1 MKYLKKFPLILIL
14 CFVGVVEILIYRNI
28 HLYYQAEKVDEA
40 EKKIEILE
48 ESIDFYPY
56 NDLIFYGLGK
66 ACLDLAVNNLEIKE
80 RSIKYFQ
87 KSINYFERSL
97 RANPASHDSHFNM
110 AQSLLYLSYYFPGL
124 YADSQLEFKRAV
136 DLAGE
141 NSQIFYEVAK
151 IFLSRW
157 TKLLDEEKEF
167 TYEILIALMKK
178 KNTERIHSLFHIWE
192 MNIRDYNMMR
202 RILPEDPQIL
212 RIYAE
217 FLGEKSLSLEER
229 QNSLAKAEYY
239 DYRRAKEEYSQGESE
254 FYSFRFIKALNHF
267 NSCLYKL
274 KKIYFYQNLTNLR
287 LIDFTEFSE
296 MQKLIS
302 LGLAKC
308 LIEQGKNLDE
318 VGDYLQAYLS
328 SEAEASSL
336 EQIESYLKN
345 KGLIRENWKDSFN
358 DLNRLYFELLLKY
371 SQDKYDEIMRL
382 GRSLV
387 QSFVIVPEGEKEI
400 YVRVLNLMGDSY
412 RERNHFYEALDF
424 YNRSL
429 EINASD
435 LETLVKIRLIFEKLD
450 SQEKIK
456 EINEKIEKLL
466 SSKEKEFNHFTLQK
480 GKNFHHNLILDGKK
494 ATLIFTFGDIEK
506 ERSPLISVFFNGHII
521 WENYLQEEI
530 LSLPVETKVGV
541 NRLKVMTINRNVILD
556 TLKWK
561 AS

>member
-1 MKYLKKFPLILIL
+1 MRYLKKIFLILIL
-14 CFVGVVEILIYRNI
+14 CFVGILEILIYRNI

-48 ESIDFYPY
+48 ESIDFYPH
-56 NDLIFYGLGK
+56 NDLIFYGLGR
-66 ACLDLAVNNLEIKE
+66 AYLDLAVNNLESRE
-80 RSIKYFQ
+80 RSVKYFQ
-87 KSINYFERSL
+87 KSISYFERSL
-97 RANPASHDSHFNM
+97 MANPTSHDSHFNM
-110 AQSLLYLSYYFPGL
+110 AQSLLYLNYYFPDL

-157 TKLLDEEKEF
+157 TKLQDDEKAF
-167 TYEILIALMKK
+167 TYDILGVLMKK
-178 KNTERIHSLFHIWE
+178 GNIKKIHSLFYIWE
-192 MNIRDYNMMR
+192 MNIKDYDMMR

-239 DYRRAKEEYSQGESE
+239 EYRKAKEEYRLGESE
-254 FYSFRFIKALNHF
+254 LYSFRIKEAIGHF
-267 NSCLYKL
+267 NSCLYNL
-274 KKIYFYQNLTNLR
+274 KKINLYQNLTNLR

-296 MQKLIS
+296 MQKSVS

-328 SEAEASSL
+328 SEAEVSSL
-336 EQIESYLKN
+336 EQLESYLKK
-345 KGLIRENWKDSFN
+345 KGLIRENQKDSFN

-371 SQDKYDEIMRL
+371 SQDKHDEIMRL
-382 GRSLV
+382 GRSLI
-387 QSFVIVPEGEKEI
+387 QSFVIIPEGEKEI
-400 YVRVLNLMGDSY
+400 YIRVLNLMGDSY

-429 EINASD
+429 EIKADN
-435 LETLVKIRLIFEKLD
+435 LETLVKIRLIFKKMDL
-450 SQEKIK
+450 QEKIK

-466 SSKEKEFNHFTLQK
+466 SSKEKEFSHFTLQK
-480 GKNFHHNLILDGKK
+480 GKNFHHNLILDGQK
-494 ATLIFTFGDIEK
+494 ANLIFTFGDVEK
-506 ERSPLISVFFNGHII
+506 RRSPLISIFFNGHII
-521 WENYLQEEI
+521 WENYLQKET

-541 NRLKVMTINRNVILD
+541 NRLEIMTINRNVILD